1 MPVLKKREKNQTNNT
16 ILHFEDLEKKEQTKP
31 KAEKRGIIIKIMV
44 ETN

>member
-1 MPVLKKREKNQTNNT
+1 MPVLKKKKKNQINNT
-16 ILHFEDLEKKEQTKP
+16 ILHFADLEKKKQTKP